1 MSGNLEDFLRQA
13 AQRRQQRSS
22 GGGQQGRPSQR
33 QGSGQANSWSPDFVE
48 AEIIE
53 AEILE
58 PNPVESLAPRRR
70 RQASQGN
77 QAPMAKSLPPPRLSS
92 ISEVDQ
98 ADERMAKH
106 VKEWMDHPVS
116 HLSDTQ
122 ITASKDSPTAATAAD
137 TPNVVAIDQST
148 NVQHREQHKSPL
160 VDILRN
166 RESLKSAFIVSEIFT
181 RKF

>member
-13 AQRRQQRSS
+13 AQRRQQRNSS
-22 GGGQQGRPSQR
+22 GGQPGRPIQR
-33 QGSGQANSWSPDFVE
+33 PGSAQSSSWSPDFVE

-58 PNPVESLAPRRR
+58 PNANEGLSSRRR
-70 RQASQGN
+70 GAANHSSQG
-77 QAPMAKSLPPPRLSS
+77 AMPTSLPPPRLSS

-106 VKEWMDHPVS
+106 VKEWSDHSVS
-116 HLSDTQ
+116 HLSNSQ
-122 ITASKDSPTAATAAD
+122 ITASKETPTAATAAD
-137 TPNVVAIDQST
+137 TPNEVTIDQST

-160 VDILRN
+160 VAILRN
-166 RESLKSAFIVSEIFT
+166 KESLKSAFIVSEIFT

>member
-22 GGGQQGRPSQR
+22 GGSQQGRPTQRPASSQASSR
-33 QGSGQANSWSPDFVE
+33 SPDFVESEVVE

-53 AEILE
+53 PTLDE
-58 PNPVESLAPRRR
+58 NPRPRKRAKSR
-70 RQASQGN
+70 KSSE
-77 QAPMAKSLPPPRLSS
+77 APMSTSLPPPRLSS

-106 VKEWMDHPVS
+106 VKDWIDHPVS
-116 HLSDTQ
+116 HLSNTQ
-122 ITASKDSPTAATAAD
+122 ITASRESSTAAATD
-137 TPNVVAIDQST
+137 TSNVVSIDQST

-160 VDILRN
+160 VDMLRN
-166 RESLKSAFIVSEIFT
+166 QESLKSAFIVSEIFT

>member
-22 GGGQQGRPSQR
+22 SGGQQGRPSQR
-33 QGSGQANSWSPDFVE
+33 QGSAQAYPRSSEFVE
-48 AEIIE
+48 AEIVE

-58 PNPVESLAPRRR
+58 PNTLESLAPRLRG
-70 RQASQGN
+70 QASN
-77 QAPMAKSLPPPRLSS
+77 SSQASMPTSLPPPRLSS

-116 HLSDTQ
+116 HLSNSQ
-122 ITASKDSPTAATAAD
+122 ITASKESPTAATAD
-137 TPNVVAIDQST
+137 ETPNVVLIDQST
-148 NVQHREQHKSPL
+148 NVQHRQQHKSPL
-160 VDILRN
+160 VEILRN